1 MSRSMLRSLLGQPRG
16 KCGRCGS
23 IRSSPARAPR
33 PTHQRPVPTC
43 AGRSRRLSTR
53 DTRARLSRAV
63 SSQPPLF
70 DDAVLEQP
78 LFALEPRG
86 RRALPSIP
94 RISSLNDSCRG
105 HSPVERLGWAILAWP
120 SRTRPRR
127 HSPPSRPLHRPSG
140 LKTAGS
146 GCSLARNW
154 RALDAATGPGDHA
167 PDRRTQAEGSAPAP
181 QTSGS
186 SVSSHSRQTQSSVHD
201 SRALS
206 AAGTIVTPQA
216 GQIGGRSSSIA
227 RLSSNELP
235 RD

>member
-1 MSRSMLRSLLGQPRG
+1 MLRSLLGQPRG

-23 IRSSPARAPR
+23 IRSSPARVPR
-33 PTHQRPVPTC
+33 PTHQRPVPT
-43 AGRSRRLSTR
+43 ARGRSRRLSTR

-127 HSPPSRPLHRPSG
+127 HSLRRHVPFTARVGSRRLDLGAH
-140 LKTAGS
+140 
-146 GCSLARNW
+146 W
-154 RALDAATGPGDHA
+154 RATGAHSM
-167 PDRRTQAEGSAPAP
+167 RQQAPA
-181 QTSGS
+181 T
-186 SVSSHSRQTQSSVHD
+186 
-201 SRALS
+201 
-206 AAGTIVTPQA
+206 TPQIDERRRRVRRPRLRLPA
-216 GQIGGRSSSIA
+216 HQSLRIQDRPNHRCTTPA
-227 RLSSNELP
+227 R
-235 RD
+235 